1 MSDIIKLLPESVANQ
16 IAAGEVVQR
25 PASVVKELL
34 ENAVDSGATSIDLVI
49 RDAGKTLIQVIDN
62 GRGMSVAD
70 ARMAFERHATS
81 KINRAEDLFAI
92 RSFGF
97 RGEALASIA
106 SVARVEMKT
115 RDAESEAGLNIVI
128 EGSKFISQ
136 DICAATQGTN
146 IQVKDLFFNIPARRQ
161 FLKSDTAEMH
171 HIWDEFHHVTIPNH
185 HIRFRIFDGSRILST
200 HEPSNLQQRIVS
212 LFGKQYQQRLMPVS
226 QDTQYVRVGGVVIR
240 PEFSKKTRGEQFLF
254 VNNRFIRS
262 NYINSAIK
270 NAYQG
275 LIPADAFPGY
285 FIFVDVDPAEIDI
298 NIHPTKTEI
307 KFRDERMVATLIT
320 STIRKSLGTGNA
332 MPSIDFEVEQGI
344 DFSMN
349 PDREV
354 KIPQIKVNPDFN
366 PFRNSVQPIDYT
378 SAERSRLH
386 WESETIPS
394 PDPEPEAT
402 IPGQYAPQNESF
414 NGESY
419 IQAGRRFII
428 SNVKSGMLLV
438 DQHQA
443 SLRIV
448 FDQLINSAHHES
460 KHARLLMF
468 PENIS
473 FGAADSELMA
483 GISDELND
491 CGFVISQLGRDMFSV
506 SAVPDDVDL
515 NGITVKQLLEGVL
528 EDYKSAGALRTDR
541 REAVI
546 LSMARKL
553 SVRPGQFLN
562 SEMMKLMI
570 SKLFA
575 SSNPEI
581 SPEGKIIFTIVPA
594 DDLAKWLYKSN

>member
-34 ENAVDSGATSIDLVI
+34 ENAVDSGASSIDLFVK
-49 RDAGKTLIQVIDN
+49 DSGKTLIQVVDN

-81 KINRAEDLFAI
+81 KICRAEDLFAI
-92 RSFGF
+92 HSFGF

-115 RDAESEAGLNIVI
+115 RDEVSEAGISIVI

-136 DICAATQGTN
+136 EICAAPKGTN

-161 FLKSDTAEMH
+161 FLKSNNAEMH
-171 HIWDEFHHVTIPNH
+171 HIWDEIHRVAIPNH
-185 HIRFRIFDGSRILST
+185 HIRFRIFEGSRILST

-212 LFGKQYQQRLMPVS
+212 LFGKQYQQRLMSVS
-226 QDTQYVRVGGVVIR
+226 QDTQYVRVSGVVIR

-262 NYINSAIK
+262 NYINAAIK

-285 FIFVDVDPAEIDI
+285 FIFIEVDPAEIDI

-307 KFRDERMVATLIT
+307 KFRDERMIATMIT
-320 STIRKSLGTGNA
+320 STIRRSLGTGNA

-344 DFSMN
+344 DFSLN

-354 KIPQIKVNPDFN
+354 KIPQIKINPEFN

-386 WESETIPS
+386 WENDTIPS
-394 PDPEPEAT
+394 PDPLPEDT
-402 IPGQYAPQNESF
+402 LPDQFVPQNETF
-414 NGESY
+414 NTESY

-428 SNVKSGMLLV
+428 SNVKSGLLLV

-448 FDQLINSAHHES
+448 FDQLVNSGHHES
-460 KHARLLMF
+460 KNARLLMF

-483 GISDELND
+483 AISDELNN

-506 SAVPDDVDL
+506 SAVPDDVEL
-515 NGITVKQLLEGVL
+515 NGISVKQLLEGVL

-553 SVRPGQFLN
+553 SVRHGQFLN

-581 SPEGKIIFTIVPA
+581 SPEGKNIFTIVSA
-594 DDLAKWLYKSN
+594 DDLAKWLH

>member
-1 MSDIIKLLPESVANQ
+1 MSDFIKLLPESVANQ

-34 ENAVDSGATSIDLVI
+34 ENAVDSGATSIDLVVK
-49 RDAGKTLIQVIDN
+49 DSGKSLIQVIDN

-81 KINRAEDLFAI
+81 KISRAEDLFAI
-92 RSFGF
+92 HSFGF

-106 SVARVEMKT
+106 SVARAEMKT
-115 RDAESEAGLNIVI
+115 RDADSDAGLSIII

-136 DICAATQGTN
+136 EICATPQGTN

-161 FLKSDTAEMH
+161 FLKSDNAEMR
-171 HIWDEFHHVTIPNH
+171 HIWDEFHRVAIPNH
-185 HIRFRIFDGSRILST
+185 HIRFRIFEGSRVLST
-200 HEPSNLQQRIVS
+200 HEPANLQQRIVS

-226 QDTQYVRVGGVVIR
+226 QDTQYVRVSGVVIR

-254 VNNRFIRS
+254 VNSRFIRS
-262 NYINSAIK
+262 NYINAAIK
-270 NAYQG
+270 NAFQG
-275 LIPADAFPGY
+275 LIQADAFPGY
-285 FIFVDVDPAEIDI
+285 FIFIEVDPAEIDI

-320 STIRKSLGTGNA
+320 STIRRSLGTGNA

-344 DFSMN
+344 DFSMS

-354 KIPQIKVNPDFN
+354 KIPQIKINPDFN

-378 SAERSRLH
+378 SAERSRLY
-386 WESETIPS
+386 WENDTIPS
-394 PDPEPEAT
+394 PDPEISTA
-402 IPGQYAPQNESF
+402 IPGEYAPENESI
-414 NGESY
+414 NGENY
-419 IQAGRRFII
+419 IQASRRYVL

-438 DQHQA
+438 DQYQA

-448 FDQLINSAHHES
+448 FDQLLSLDRHES
-460 KHARLLMF
+460 KNARLLMF
-468 PENIS
+468 PETIS
-473 FGAADSELMA
+473 LSNADCELMA
-483 GISDELND
+483 EISDELND

-506 SAVPDDVDL
+506 SAVPDDIEL
-515 NGITVKQLLEGVL
+515 KGISITQLLEGVL
-528 EDYKSAGALRTDR
+528 EDYKSAGALRADR
-541 REAVI
+541 KEAVI

-553 SVRPGQFLN
+553 SVRPGQFL
-562 SEMMKLMI
+562 SSDMMKLMI

-581 SPEGKIIFTIVPA
+581 SPEGKKIFTIIPA
-594 DDLAKWLYKSN
+594 VDLAKWLN

>member
-34 ENAVDSGATSIDLVI
+34 ENAVDSGASSIDLVVK
-49 RDAGKTLIQVIDN
+49 DSGKTLIQVVDN

-81 KINRAEDLFAI
+81 KICRAEDLFAI
-92 RSFGF
+92 HSFGF

-115 RDAESEAGLNIVI
+115 RDEVSEAGISIVI

-136 DICAATQGTN
+136 EICAAPQGTN

-161 FLKSDTAEMH
+161 FLKSDNAEMH
-171 HIWDEFHHVTIPNH
+171 HIWDEIHRVAIPNH
-185 HIRFRIFDGSRILST
+185 HIRFRIFEGSRILST

-212 LFGKQYQQRLMPVS
+212 LFGKQYQQRLMSVS
-226 QDTQYVRVGGVVIR
+226 QDTQYVRVSGVVIR

-262 NYINSAIK
+262 NYINAAIK

-285 FIFVDVDPAEIDI
+285 FIFIEVDPAEIDI

-307 KFRDERMVATLIT
+307 KFRDERMIATLIT
-320 STIRKSLGTGNA
+320 STIRRSLGTGNA

-344 DFSMN
+344 DFSLN
-349 PDREV
+349 SDREV
-354 KIPQIKVNPDFN
+354 KIPQIKVNPEFN

-386 WESETIPS
+386 WENDTIPS
-394 PDPEPEAT
+394 PDPLPEDT
-402 IPGQYAPQNESF
+402 LPDQFVPQNETF
-414 NGESY
+414 NAESY

-428 SNVKSGMLLV
+428 SNVKSGLLLV

-448 FDQLINSAHHES
+448 FDQLVNYGHHES
-460 KHARLLMF
+460 KNARLLMF

-483 GISDELND
+483 AISDELNN

-506 SAVPDDVDL
+506 SAVPDDVEL
-515 NGITVKQLLEGVL
+515 NGISVKQLLEGVL

-541 REAVI
+541 RESVI

-553 SVRPGQFLN
+553 SVRHGQFLN

-581 SPEGKIIFTIVPA
+581 SPEGKNIFTIVSA
-594 DDLAKWLYKSN
+594 DDLAKWLH

>member
-262 NYINSAIK
+262 NYINAAIK

>member
-34 ENAVDSGATSIDLVI
+34 ENAVDSGASSIDLVVK
-49 RDAGKTLIQVIDN
+49 DSGKTLIQVVDN

-81 KINRAEDLFAI
+81 KICRAEDLFAI
-92 RSFGF
+92 HSFGF

-115 RDAESEAGLNIVI
+115 RDEVSEAGISIVI

-136 DICAATQGTN
+136 EICAAPQGTN

-161 FLKSDTAEMH
+161 FLKSDNAEMH
-171 HIWDEFHHVTIPNH
+171 HIWDEIHRVAIPNH
-185 HIRFRIFDGSRILST
+185 HIRFRIFEGSRILST

-212 LFGKQYQQRLMPVS
+212 LFGKQYQQRLMSVS
-226 QDTQYVRVGGVVIR
+226 QDTQYVRVSGVVIR

-262 NYINSAIK
+262 NYINAAIK

-285 FIFVDVDPAEIDI
+285 FIFIEVDPAEIDI

-307 KFRDERMVATLIT
+307 KFRDERMIATLIT
-320 STIRKSLGTGNA
+320 STIRRSLGTGNA

-344 DFSMN
+344 DFSLN
-349 PDREV
+349 SDREV
-354 KIPQIKVNPDFN
+354 KIPQIKVNPEFN

-386 WESETIPS
+386 WENDTIPS
-394 PDPEPEAT
+394 PDPLPEDT
-402 IPGQYAPQNESF
+402 LPDQFVPQNETF
-414 NGESY
+414 NTESY

-428 SNVKSGMLLV
+428 SNVKSGLLLV

-448 FDQLINSAHHES
+448 FDQLVNYGHHES
-460 KHARLLMF
+460 KNARLLMF

-483 GISDELND
+483 AISDELNN

-506 SAVPDDVDL
+506 SAVPDDVEL
-515 NGITVKQLLEGVL
+515 NGISVKQLLEGVL

-541 REAVI
+541 RESVI

-553 SVRPGQFLN
+553 SVRHGQFLN

-581 SPEGKIIFTIVPA
+581 SPEGKNIFTIVSA
-594 DDLAKWLYKSN
+594 DDLAKWLH

>member
-1 MSDIIKLLPESVANQ
+1 MS
-16 IAAGEVVQR
+16 
-25 PASVVKELL
+25 
-34 ENAVDSGATSIDLVI
+34 
-49 RDAGKTLIQVIDN
+49 
-62 GRGMSVAD
+62 
-70 ARMAFERHATS
+70 
-81 KINRAEDLFAI
+81 
-92 RSFGF
+92 
-97 RGEALASIA
+97 
-106 SVARVEMKT
+106 
-115 RDAESEAGLNIVI
+115 
-128 EGSKFISQ
+128 
-136 DICAATQGTN
+136 
-146 IQVKDLFFNIPARRQ
+146 
-161 FLKSDTAEMH
+161 
-171 HIWDEFHHVTIPNH
+171 
-185 HIRFRIFDGSRILST
+185 
-200 HEPSNLQQRIVS
+200 
-212 LFGKQYQQRLMPVS
+212 VS
-226 QDTQYVRVGGVVIR
+226 QDTQYVRVSGVVIR

-262 NYINSAIK
+262 NYINAAIK

-285 FIFVDVDPAEIDI
+285 FIFIEVDPAEIDI

-307 KFRDERMVATLIT
+307 KFRDERMIATLIT
-320 STIRKSLGTGNA
+320 STIRRSLGTGNA

-344 DFSMN
+344 DFSLN
-349 PDREV
+349 SDREV
-354 KIPQIKVNPDFN
+354 KIPQIKVNPEFN

-386 WESETIPS
+386 WENDTIPS
-394 PDPEPEAT
+394 PDPLPEDT
-402 IPGQYAPQNESF
+402 LPDQFVPQNETF
-414 NGESY
+414 NAESY

-428 SNVKSGMLLV
+428 SNVKSGLLLV

-448 FDQLINSAHHES
+448 FDQLVNYGHHES
-460 KHARLLMF
+460 KNARLLMF

-483 GISDELND
+483 AISDELNN

-506 SAVPDDVDL
+506 SAVPDDVEL
-515 NGITVKQLLEGVL
+515 NGISVKQLLEGVL

-553 SVRPGQFLN
+553 SVRHGQFLN

-581 SPEGKIIFTIVPA
+581 SPEGKNIFTIVSA
-594 DDLAKWLYKSN
+594 DDLAKWLH

>member
-1 MSDIIKLLPESVANQ
+1 MADIIKLLPESVANQ

-34 ENAVDSGATSIDLVI
+34 ENAVDSGATSIDLIVK
-49 RDAGKTLIQVIDN
+49 DAGKTLIQVIDN
-62 GRGMSVAD
+62 GKGMSVAD

-92 RSFGF
+92 KSFGF

-106 SVARVEMKT
+106 SVARVDMKT
-115 RDAESEAGLNIVI
+115 RDAESDAGVNIVI

-136 DICAATQGTN
+136 EMCAVPQGTN

-161 FLKSDTAEMH
+161 FLKSDNSEMH
-171 HIWDEFHHVTIPNH
+171 HIWDEFHHVAIPNQ

-212 LFGKQYQQRLMPVS
+212 LFGKQYQQRLMPVA
-226 QDTQYVRVGGVVIR
+226 QDTQYVKVSGVVIR
-240 PEFSKKTRGEQFLF
+240 PEYSKKTRGEQFLF

-262 NYINSAIK
+262 NYINAAIK

-275 LIPADAFPGY
+275 LIQPDAFPGY
-285 FIFVDVDPAEIDI
+285 FLFIEVDPAEIDI

-307 KFRDERMVATLIT
+307 KFRDERMVATFIT
-320 STIRKSLGTGNA
+320 STVRRTLGTGNA

-349 PDREV
+349 PEREV
-354 KIPQIKVNPDFN
+354 KIPQIRVNPDFN

-378 SAERSRLH
+378 SAERSRIH
-386 WESETIPS
+386 WENESVRVPEPDIADSLPSELTSETP
-394 PDPEPEAT
+394 
-402 IPGQYAPQNESF
+402 SF
-414 NGESY
+414 NGETY
-419 IQAGRRFII
+419 IQAGRRYIV
-428 SNVKSGMLLV
+428 SSVKSGLLLV
-438 DQHQA
+438 DQYQA

-448 FDQLINSAHHES
+448 YDELLNTTYTEH
-460 KHARLLMF
+460 KHARVLMF
-468 PENIS
+468 PEKIS
-473 FGAADSELMA
+473 LSAADSELMA
-483 GISDELND
+483 EISDELNKS
-491 CGFVISQLGRDMFSV
+491 GFVISQLGRDMFSV
-506 SAVPDDVDL
+506 SAVPEHVDL
-515 NGITVKQLLEGVL
+515 KGVSVTQLLEGVL
-528 EDYKSAGALRTDR
+528 EDFKSGGSLKSDR

-553 SVRPGQFLN
+553 TVRPGQFM
-562 SEMMKLMI
+562 SREMMQLMI
-570 SKLFA
+570 SKLFT

-581 SPEGKIIFTIVPA
+581 SPEGKKIFSIVAA
-594 DDLAKWLYKSN
+594 DDLSKWLH

>member
-34 ENAVDSGATSIDLVI
+34 ENAVDSGASSIDLFVK
-49 RDAGKTLIQVIDN
+49 DSGKTLIQVVDN

-81 KINRAEDLFAI
+81 KICRAEDLFAI
-92 RSFGF
+92 HSFGF

-115 RDAESEAGLNIVI
+115 RDEVSEAGISIVI

-136 DICAATQGTN
+136 EICAAPKGTN

-161 FLKSDTAEMH
+161 FLKSDNAEMH
-171 HIWDEFHHVTIPNH
+171 HIWDEIHRVAIPNH
-185 HIRFRIFDGSRILST
+185 HIRFRIFEGSRILST

-212 LFGKQYQQRLMPVS
+212 LFGKQYQQRLMSVS
-226 QDTQYVRVGGVVIR
+226 QDTQYVRVSGVVIR

-262 NYINSAIK
+262 NYINAAIK

-285 FIFVDVDPAEIDI
+285 FIFIEVDPAEIDI

-307 KFRDERMVATLIT
+307 KFRDERMIATMIT
-320 STIRKSLGTGNA
+320 STIRRSLGTGNA

-344 DFSMN
+344 DFSLN

-354 KIPQIKVNPDFN
+354 KIPQIKINPEFN

-386 WESETIPS
+386 WENDTIPS
-394 PDPEPEAT
+394 PDPLPEDT
-402 IPGQYAPQNESF
+402 LPDQFVPQNETF
-414 NGESY
+414 NTESY

-428 SNVKSGMLLV
+428 SNVKSGLLLV

-448 FDQLINSAHHES
+448 FDQLVNSGHHES
-460 KHARLLMF
+460 KNARLLMF

-483 GISDELND
+483 AISDELNN

-506 SAVPDDVDL
+506 SAVPDDVEL
-515 NGITVKQLLEGVL
+515 NGISVKQLLEGVL

-553 SVRPGQFLN
+553 SVRHGQFLN

-581 SPEGKIIFTIVPA
+581 SPEGKNIFTIVSA
-594 DDLAKWLYKSN
+594 DDLAKWLH

>member
-34 ENAVDSGATSIDLVI
+34 ENAVDSGASSIDLVVK
-49 RDAGKTLIQVIDN
+49 DSGKTLIQVVDN

-81 KINRAEDLFAI
+81 KICRAEDLFAI
-92 RSFGF
+92 HSFGF

-115 RDAESEAGLNIVI
+115 RDEVSEAGISIVI

-136 DICAATQGTN
+136 EICAAPQGTN

-161 FLKSDTAEMH
+161 FLKSDNAEMH
-171 HIWDEFHHVTIPNH
+171 HIWDEIHRVAIPNH
-185 HIRFRIFDGSRILST
+185 HIRFRIFEGSRILST

-212 LFGKQYQQRLMPVS
+212 LFGKQYQQRLMSVS
-226 QDTQYVRVGGVVIR
+226 QDTQYVRVSGVVIR

-262 NYINSAIK
+262 NYINAAIK

-285 FIFVDVDPAEIDI
+285 FIFIEVDPAEIDI

-307 KFRDERMVATLIT
+307 KFRDERMIATLIT
-320 STIRKSLGTGNA
+320 STIRRSLGTGNA

-344 DFSMN
+344 DFSLN
-349 PDREV
+349 SDREV
-354 KIPQIKVNPDFN
+354 KIPQIKVNPEFN

-386 WESETIPS
+386 WENDTIPS
-394 PDPEPEAT
+394 PDPLPEDT
-402 IPGQYAPQNESF
+402 LPDQFVPQNETF
-414 NGESY
+414 NAESY

-428 SNVKSGMLLV
+428 SNVKSGLLLV

-448 FDQLINSAHHES
+448 FDQLVNSGHHES
-460 KHARLLMF
+460 KNARLLMF

-483 GISDELND
+483 AISDELNN

-506 SAVPDDVDL
+506 SAVPDDVEL
-515 NGITVKQLLEGVL
+515 NGISVKQLLEGVL

-541 REAVI
+541 RESVI

-553 SVRPGQFLN
+553 SVRHGQFLN

-581 SPEGKIIFTIVPA
+581 SPEGKNIFTIVSA
-594 DDLAKWLYKSN
+594 DDLAKWLH

>member
-49 RDAGKTLIQVIDN
+49 RDAGKTMIQVIDN

-81 KINRAEDLFAI
+81 KINRAEDLFSI

-115 RDAESEAGLNIVI
+115 RNAESEAGINIVI

-262 NYINSAIK
+262 NYINAAIK

-394 PDPEPEAT
+394 PDPEPEAI

-473 FGAADSELMA
+473 FGSADSELMA

-515 NGITVKQLLEGVL
+515 NGITVKQLLEGIL

-581 SPEGKIIFTIVPA
+581 SPEGKNIFTIVPA
-594 DDLAKWLYKSN
+594 DDLAKWLHKSN

>member
-1 MSDIIKLLPESVANQ
+1 MSDFIKLLPESVANQ

-34 ENAVDSGATSIDLVI
+34 ENAVDSGATSIDLVVN
-49 RDAGKTLIQVIDN
+49 DSGKSLIQVIDN

-81 KINRAEDLFAI
+81 KISRAEDLFAI

-115 RDAESEAGLNIVI
+115 RDADSDAGLSIII

-136 DICAATQGTN
+136 EICATPQGTN

-161 FLKSDTAEMH
+161 FLKSDNAEMH
-171 HIWDEFHHVTIPNH
+171 HIWDEFHRVAIPNH
-185 HIRFRIFDGSRILST
+185 NIRFRIFEGSRVLST
-200 HEPSNLQQRIVS
+200 HEPANLQQRIVS

-226 QDTQYVRVGGVVIR
+226 QDTQYVRVSGVVIR

-262 NYINSAIK
+262 NYINAAIK

-275 LIPADAFPGY
+275 LIQADAFPGY
-285 FIFVDVDPAEIDI
+285 FIFIEVDPAEIDI

-320 STIRKSLGTGNA
+320 STIRRSLGTGNA

-344 DFSMN
+344 NFAMG
-349 PDREV
+349 PDHAV
-354 KIPQIKVNPDFN
+354 KIPQIRVNPDFN

-386 WESETIPS
+386 WENDTIPS
-394 PDPEPEAT
+394 PDPETTTALPGEYVPE
-402 IPGQYAPQNESF
+402 NEAI
-414 NGESY
+414 NGENY
-419 IQAGRRFII
+419 IQAGRRYVL

-438 DQHQA
+438 DQYQA

-448 FDQLINSAHHES
+448 FDQLLNTNRHDS
-460 KHARLLMF
+460 KNARLLMF
-468 PENIS
+468 PETIS
-473 FGAADSELMA
+473 LSTADSELMA
-483 GISDELND
+483 EISDELND

-506 SAVPDDVDL
+506 SAVPDDIEL
-515 NGITVKQLLEGVL
+515 KGISVTQLLEGVL
-528 EDYKSAGALRTDR
+528 EDYKSAGALRADR
-541 REAVI
+541 KEAVI

-553 SVRPGQFLN
+553 SVRPGQFL
-562 SEMMKLMI
+562 SSDMMKLMI

-581 SPEGKIIFTIVPA
+581 SPEGKKIFTIIPA
-594 DDLAKWLYKSN
+594 VDLAKWLH

>member
-49 RDAGKTLIQVIDN
+49 RDAGKTMIQVIDN

-115 RDAESEAGLNIVI
+115 RDAESEAGINIVI

-262 NYINSAIK
+262 NYINAAIK

-581 SPEGKIIFTIVPA
+581 SPEGKNIFTIVPA

>member
-34 ENAVDSGATSIDLVI
+34 ENAVDSGASSIDLVVK
-49 RDAGKTLIQVIDN
+49 DSGKTLIQVVDN

-81 KINRAEDLFAI
+81 KICRAEDLFAI
-92 RSFGF
+92 HSFGF

-115 RDAESEAGLNIVI
+115 RDEVSEAGISIVI

-136 DICAATQGTN
+136 EICAAPQGTN

-161 FLKSDTAEMH
+161 FLKSDNAEMH
-171 HIWDEFHHVTIPNH
+171 HIWDEIHRVAIPNH
-185 HIRFRIFDGSRILST
+185 HIRFRIFEGSRILST

-212 LFGKQYQQRLMPVS
+212 LFGKQYQQRLMSVS
-226 QDTQYVRVGGVVIR
+226 QDTQYVRVSGVVIR

-262 NYINSAIK
+262 NYINAAIK

-285 FIFVDVDPAEIDI
+285 FIFIEVDPAEIDI

-307 KFRDERMVATLIT
+307 KFRDERMIATLIT
-320 STIRKSLGTGNA
+320 STIRRSLGTGNA

-344 DFSMN
+344 DFSLN
-349 PDREV
+349 SDREV
-354 KIPQIKVNPDFN
+354 KIPQIKVNPEFN

-386 WESETIPS
+386 WENDTIPS
-394 PDPEPEAT
+394 PDPLPEDT
-402 IPGQYAPQNESF
+402 LPDQFVPQNETF
-414 NGESY
+414 NAESY

-428 SNVKSGMLLV
+428 SNVKSGLLLV

-448 FDQLINSAHHES
+448 FDQLVNYGHHES
-460 KHARLLMF
+460 KNARLLMF

-483 GISDELND
+483 AISDELNN

-506 SAVPDDVDL
+506 SAVPDDVEL
-515 NGITVKQLLEGVL
+515 NGISVKQLLEGVL

-553 SVRPGQFLN
+553 SVRHGQFLN

-581 SPEGKIIFTIVPA
+581 SPEGKNIFTIVSA
-594 DDLAKWLYKSN
+594 DDLAKWLH

>member
-34 ENAVDSGATSIDLVI
+34 ENAVDSGASSIDLVVK
-49 RDAGKTLIQVIDN
+49 DSGKTLIQVVDN

-81 KINRAEDLFAI
+81 KICRAEDLFAI
-92 RSFGF
+92 HSFGF

-115 RDAESEAGLNIVI
+115 RDEVSEAGISIVI

-136 DICAATQGTN
+136 EICAAPQGTN

-161 FLKSDTAEMH
+161 FLKSDNAEMH
-171 HIWDEFHHVTIPNH
+171 HIWDEIHRVAIPNH
-185 HIRFRIFDGSRILST
+185 HIRFRIFEGSRILST

-212 LFGKQYQQRLMPVS
+212 LFGKQYQQRLMSVS
-226 QDTQYVRVGGVVIR
+226 QDTQYVRVSGVVIR

-262 NYINSAIK
+262 NYINAAIK

-285 FIFVDVDPAEIDI
+285 FIFIEVDPAEIDI

-307 KFRDERMVATLIT
+307 KFRDERMIATLIT
-320 STIRKSLGTGNA
+320 STIRRSLGTGNA

-344 DFSMN
+344 DFSLN

-354 KIPQIKVNPDFN
+354 KIPQIKVNPEFN

-386 WESETIPS
+386 WENDTIPS
-394 PDPEPEAT
+394 PDPLPEDT
-402 IPGQYAPQNESF
+402 LPDQFVPQNETF
-414 NGESY
+414 NAESY

-428 SNVKSGMLLV
+428 SNVKSGLLLV

-448 FDQLINSAHHES
+448 FDQLVNYGHHES
-460 KHARLLMF
+460 KNARLLMF

-483 GISDELND
+483 AISDELNN

-506 SAVPDDVDL
+506 SAVPDDVEL
-515 NGITVKQLLEGVL
+515 NGISVKQLLEGVL

-541 REAVI
+541 RESVI

-553 SVRPGQFLN
+553 SVRHGQFLN

-581 SPEGKIIFTIVPA
+581 SPEGKNIFTIVSA
-594 DDLAKWLYKSN
+594 DDLAKWLH